1 MRSRVWARGGKAQAP
16 WGPVWLCSGTCSL
29 GASDLTSDGEFTPAG
44 LLSLRLQSRGAMLPA
59 ALLQLCTEKAH
70 LSTRLPV
77 TTWPTG
83 LGPGRVRRARAPC
96 GVQRPDRSPAS
107 PQSGLQGPQARPLS
121 APSFAFLWAIV
132 RWHLERITIGSLLV
146 LLRGSALESQTP
158 SILSPRTRGYPG
170 LPWVPTAQHSMPLE
184 ARAP

>member
-77 TTWPTG
+77 ITWPTD
-83 LGPGRVRRARAPC
+83 LGPGGVRRARAPAVSSVLTA
-96 GVQRPDRSPAS
+96 VQLRHSQDYRVPRHVPCLHPACLSLGHSQMALGEDHYRQPSCALKRQCPGEPDPIHPE
-107 PQSGLQGPQARPLS
+107 PQDQSVSWPTVGP
-121 APSFAFLWAIV
+121 
-132 RWHLERITIGSLLV
+132 HC
-146 LLRGSALESQTP
+146 SALHAT
-158 SILSPRTRGYPG
+158 GG
-170 LPWVPTAQHSMPLE
+170 
-184 ARAP
+184 